1 MKVKYL
7 LMITLSCLLI
17 TACKNDEPT
26 IEENVATPNS
36 ALVEQ
41 LQGLIDGLGTIIE
54 SKTLEDGSIVM
65 KDDKGNTITKDKDGN
80 FTIVTKAGETIYV
93 DSSIKEDTSA
103 QKDKWC
109 NTKWHSSYLQGVG
122 PQPDLNYPKKQFVQT
137 LKEYGFTVTEKNINK
152 DSTVVEVDQTD
163 DYELHFKTIVASLK
177 QTSLKTEYTY
187 NRTYQYK
194 QYNVMQNTI
203 GDGDIRYR
211 FEIKYGYDELAGYSY
226 YGAYLYRDYYD
237 FDGES
242 FVFAYS
248 EPMDDINLEND
259 NAIIVY
265 EDYDNKSTAE
275 KVLSHKIQTTFYNY
289 RRISDTQIAA
299 SNKTASYLLK
309 DIDGSTPEL
318 EAYDLDGNKLVTF
331 ELVAL

>member
-1 MKVKYL
+1 MKAKYL
-7 LMITLSCLLI
+7 LMIMLSCLLI
-17 TACKNDEPT
+17 TACKNEEPT

-41 LQGLIDGLGTIIE
+41 LQGLIEGLGTIIE
-54 SKTLEDGSIVM
+54 SKTLEDGCIVM
-65 KDDKGNTITKDKDGN
+65 KDDNGNTITKDKDGN
-80 FTIVTKAGETIYV
+80 FTIVTKAGETIYI
-93 DSSIKEDTSA
+93 DSSIKEDASA

-109 NTKWHSSYLQGVG
+109 NTKWQSSHLQGVG

-163 DYELHFKTIVASLK
+163 DYELHFKTTAASLR

-187 NRTYQYK
+187 NRTYQYT
-194 QYNVMQNTI
+194 QYNVMQSTV

-211 FEIKYGYDELAGYSY
+211 FEIKYGYDEFVGYSY

-237 FDGES
+237 FNGES

-248 EPMDDINLEND
+248 EPLEGINLEND

-265 EDYDNKSTAE
+265 VDYNNKSTAE
-275 KVLSHKIQTTFYNY
+275 KVLYKKTQTTFYNY

-299 SNKTASYLLK
+299 SNKNASYLLK

-318 EAYDLDGNKLVTF
+318 EAYDLEGNKLVTF